1 MDACTRAY
9 GETVA
14 AASATEASTLCE
26 RESAGTPARW
36 LPRPTRRVRCTAR
49 PDVLKTRNFGAYR
62 DLLVLFTRYGRKD
75 FKLSVAPE
83 EFLAAE
89 TAETEVEPDVKA
101 RADAFANALK
111 QMGPTYVKFGQL
123 LSTRPDVV
131 PPEYINAL
139 ESLQDDLEPF
149 SFADVERIVEE
160 ELGVRI
166 SKAFESFES
175 TPLAAASLGQVH
187 RAVLRDGREVVVKVQ
202 RPNVGEQVRRDL
214 EVFTDI
220 AYEIEK
226 HTELGRKMNLV
237 AAIEQARIVM
247 YSELN
252 YLQEARNTQSLRQN
266 LAAFPQIYIPEV
278 VDDYTSPRVLTT
290 ELVKGKKISKLT
302 PLALIEGDYADLAG
316 VLTQAYLKQ
325 ICVDGVWHS
334 DPHPGNVFIREIDGN
349 PQLVLLDFGMVS
361 RISQEFQD
369 EVIKL
374 LLAISSNR
382 GGEVADA
389 CVRMCE
395 AQERFESVKF
405 TREISTLVAAVHD
418 ASAKDIN
425 TGQLIF
431 TVIGIANNNEL
442 KAPAELTMLAKTLLH
457 LDAITKKL
465 DPDYDPQRVIRDYA
479 EQLMTQKLAQKF
491 NPRNFYPA
499 LLDLNQLVLDLPH
512 RVREIVDLT
521 AGGRLSFAIKLSQAE
536 EFLAGIHK
544 VANRITI
551 GVVIAALLIS
561 SSMMMRVPTRFTIFG
576 YPGLAVLGYLL
587 ASAAAFYLIIST
599 IIRDRR
605 DQEKAKF
612 KGR

>member
-1 MDACTRAY
+1 M
-9 GETVA
+9 VK
-14 AASATEASTLCE
+14 
-26 RESAGTPARW
+26 
-36 LPRPTRRVRCTAR
+36 TAHI
-49 PDVLKTRNFGAYR
+49 GAYR
-62 DLLVLFTRYGRKD
+62 DLLLLFTRYGRKD
-75 FKLSVAPE
+75 FRLSVNAE
-83 EFLAAE
+83 DFLAAE
-89 TAETEVEPDVKA
+89 ADPGEMEPDVKA
-101 RADAFANALK
+101 RADAFATALK
-111 QMGPTYVKFGQL
+111 RMGPTYVKFGQL

-131 PPEYINAL
+131 PQEYIVAL
-139 ESLQDDLEPF
+139 EQLQDDLEPF
-149 SFADVERIVEE
+149 SYGEVERIVEQ
-160 ELGVRI
+160 ELNVRI
-166 SKAFESFES
+166 SKAFESFDA

-202 RPNVGEQVRRDL
+202 RPNVSEQVHRDL
-214 EVFTDI
+214 DVFTDI
-220 AYEIEK
+220 AGELEK
-226 HTELGRKMNLV
+226 HTDIGRKMNLV
-237 AAIEQARIVM
+237 AAIDQAKLVM
-247 YSELN
+247 FSELN
-252 YLQEARNTQSLRQN
+252 YLQEARNAETLRKN
-266 LAAFPQIYIPEV
+266 LAQFPQIYIPEV

-290 ELVKGKKISKLT
+290 ELVRGKKISKLT
-302 PLALIEGDYADLAG
+302 PLSLIEGNYAELAS

-334 DPHPGNVFIREIDGN
+334 DPHPGNVFVREDDDGN

-395 AQERFESVKF
+395 AQERFDQVKF

-418 ASAKDIN
+418 ASARDIN

-457 LDAITKKL
+457 LDAITKIL
-465 DPDYDPQRVIRDYA
+465 DEDYDPQSVIRDYA
-479 EQLMTQKLAQKF
+479 EQLMTLKLAQKF
-491 NPRNFYPA
+491 HPRNFYPA
-499 LLDLNQLVLDLPH
+499 LLDLNQLALDLPH
-512 RVREIVDLT
+512 RTREIVDLT
-521 AGGRLSFAIKLSQAE
+521 AAGRLTFGIKLTQAE

-544 VANRITI
+544 IANRITV
-551 GVVIAALLIS
+551 GVVIAALLLS
-561 SSMMMRVPTRFTIFG
+561 ASLMMRVPTRFTIFG

-587 ASAAAFYLIIST
+587 ASAAAFYLIFST
-599 IIRDRR
+599 IVQDRR

-612 KGR
+612 KGK